1 MSMRRAMEFKD
12 ILAPLD
18 IELKKVSMLG
28 GSMAIVV
35 VPYENMDMAL
45 RAKRE
50 TDTAIK
56 YGDYLVMGVFG
67 MGADEASTQF
77 LSIPKGIAVFP
88 KEGSDAQALFFAA
101 VERLN
106 MSKVGSPW
114 VKSLWDSIK
123 ETSVPDADSDGEGK
137 LLTGSFYQFYA
148 FMASHPEEMG
158 RIVTTMNPA
167 DRHWIEDILPFGM
180 VSAYAQAAVVPEG
193 DLSRFIEGWNYK
205 EKLERK
211 RELGKV
217 TLRKFRT
224 MEHLFT
230 LPSISREIIEMAGDP
245 LVAASKMAKIIEK
258 DPVLTSRLLK
268 VVNSAFYGFRRQIVS
283 VEHAVVILGNDE
295 VVNLAFSIAV
305 HQIMDRIAP
314 KQGILLWEHSL
325 MVAHLA
331 QWLGPL
337 LGCTAANALY
347 TLGLLHDFGKIIF
360 LQRGYTPGELTTMSS
375 LQDLAGEEKETG
387 MSHAE
392 MGAFIAEK
400 WNLPED
406 IVDGLLSHHL
416 PSKAKD
422 TCMAVTVHLA
432 DSIAHT
438 AALSLNEI
446 NTAAARFLG
455 PDKMTLLSGEV
466 VSKRHEYVHTR
477 VKALLDM

>member
-1 MSMRRAMEFKD
+1 MEIKD

-18 IELKKVSMLG
+18 VELKKVSMLG
-28 GSMAIVV
+28 GCMAVVV
-35 VPYENMDMAL
+35 VPFENMDMAI

-50 TDTAIK
+50 TDTAIRCSN
-56 YGDYLVMGVFG
+56 YLVLGVFG
-67 MGADEASTQF
+67 MGADDASTQF

-88 KEGSDAQALFFAA
+88 KDGKDIQGLFFEA

-106 MSKVGSPW
+106 LSKGNSPW
-114 VKSLWDSIK
+114 VKSLWESIK
-123 ETSVPDADSDGEGK
+123 ETAIPDTDGDGEAK
-137 LLTGSFYQFYA
+137 FLTNTFYQFYA
-148 FMASHPEEMG
+148 FMASHPG
-158 RIVTTMNPA
+158 GLGQIVATMSQA
-167 DRHWIEDILPFGM
+167 DRHWVEDLMPFGM
-180 VSAYAQAAVVPEG
+180 VSGFTQPGTVPEG
-193 DLSRFIEGWNYK
+193 DLTQLIESWNYK

-211 RELGKV
+211 CEQARM

-224 MEHLFT
+224 IEHLFT
-230 LPSISREIIEMAGDP
+230 LPSISREIIEMTGDP
-245 LVAASKMAKIIEK
+245 LVAASSMAKIIEK

-314 KQGILLWEHSL
+314 KQGVLLWEHSL

-337 LGCTAANALY
+337 LGCTAGNALY
-347 TLGLLHDFGKIIF
+347 TLGLLHDFGKILF
-360 LQRGYTPGELTTMSS
+360 LQRGYTPGDLTAMSS
-375 LQDLAGEEKETG
+375 LQDLAGEERETG

-392 MGAFIAEK
+392 MGAFIAER

-406 IVDGLLSHHL
+406 IVDGLLCHHL

-422 TCMAVTVHLA
+422 ICLAVTIHLA
-432 DSIAHT
+432 DTIAHSSV
-438 AALSLNEI
+438 LSLGEV
-446 NTAAARFLG
+446 NTAAARFLSS
-455 PDKMTLLSGEV
+455 DMMVQLSEEV
-466 VSKRHEYVHTR
+466 VTKRHEYTHTR

>member
-1 MSMRRAMEFKD
+1 MKVTMEIKD

-18 IELKKVSMLG
+18 VELKKVAILG
-28 GSMAIVV
+28 GNMAVVV

-45 RAKRE
+45 RSKRE
-50 TDTAIK
+50 TDTAMR
-56 YGDYLVMGVFG
+56 YGDYLVIGVFG
-67 MGADEASTQF
+67 MGADDASTQF
-77 LSIPKGIAVFP
+77 LSVPKGIAVFP
-88 KEGSDAQALFFAA
+88 KDGDDVQALFFEA

-106 MSKVGSPW
+106 LSRGNSPW
-114 VKSLWDSIK
+114 VKSLWETIK
-123 ETSVPDADSDGEGK
+123 ETSVHEADADGEGRF
-137 LLTGSFYQFYA
+137 LTSTFYQFYA
-148 FMASHPEEMG
+148 FMAAHPDVLGQVVATMG
-158 RIVTTMNPA
+158 KA
-167 DRHWIEDILPFGM
+167 DRHWIEDLLPYGM
-180 VSAYAQAAVVPEG
+180 VSSFCRTGDAPEG
-193 DLSRFIEGWNYK
+193 DLAALIESWNYN

-211 RELGKV
+211 REQARA

-224 MEHLFT
+224 IEHLFT

-245 LVAASKMAKIIEK
+245 MVAASNMARIIEK

-314 KQGILLWEHSL
+314 KQGVLLWEHSL

-337 LGCTAANALY
+337 LGCTCGNALY

-360 LQRGYTPGELTTMSS
+360 LQRGYTPPGDLTEKSS
-375 LQDLAGEEKETG
+375 LQDLASEERETG

-392 MGAFIAEK
+392 VGAFIAER

-406 IVDGLLSHHL
+406 IVDGLLGHHL

-422 TCMAVTVHLA
+422 ISRAVTVHLA
-432 DSIAHT
+432 DIIAHT
-438 AALSLNEI
+438 SCLDLGEA
-446 NTAAARFLG
+446 NTAAVRFLTH
-455 PDKMTLLSGEV
+455 DMTVHLSEEV
-466 VSKRHEYVHTR
+466 VAKRHEYIRTR